1 MGKGTDAENGS
12 LLGYRQ
18 GAELQS
24 ESGAVSSDLSGERRS
39 PAGQQ
44 CGTEH
49 QKFCV
54 WKKNWQ
60 ISAIKNGAEASGIL
74 YSIAETAR
82 ANGLRPYYY
91 FKHVLETMIP
101 HMDDKTTD
109 FLEELMPWSES
120 LPEVCRSK
128 EK

>member
-1 MGKGTDAENGS
+1 MKSGTTHLILISA
-12 LLGYRQ
+12 Y
-18 GAELQS
+18 AC
-24 ESGAVSSDLSGERRS
+24 ERS
-39 PAGQQ
+39 IK
-44 CGTEH
+44 
-49 QKFCV
+49 KFCV
-54 WKKNWQ
+54 GKKNWQ
-60 ISAIKNGAEASGIL
+60 ISATKNGAEASGIL

-82 ANGLRPYYY
+82 ANGLRSYYY